1 MTDGMQQPCFLI
13 QVAEGVRK
21 PSVVAGAQLQLRVAL
36 ACARRQDII
45 ALEVPTST
53 SSMILPA
60 VSKQQ
65 PWPAIAPVMLVG

>member
-1 MTDGMQQPCFLI
+1 MADFMQQPCLL
-13 QVAEGVRK
+13 VEVSEGVRQ
-21 PSVVAGAQLQLRVAL
+21 PSVVAGPQLQLRVAL